1 MSKFCE
7 KSYFLG
13 GFRLTVL
20 EQDMG
25 TTQIF
30 CHSQTKSS
38 VVISRIFRGAMDS
51 SLFREWCTNQRQ
63 FLKKS
68 EFRNYEVKSRELWPY
83 NINQMKD
90 GIPIDD
96 FKSSEP
102 RSGSSLFLYGRK
114 KSPKPRF
121 SIITIKS

>member
-38 VVISRIFRGAMDS
+38 VVISGIFRGAMDS
-51 SLFREWCTNQRQ
+51 SFFREWCTNRRHS
-63 FLKKS
+63 LKKS
-68 EFRNYEVKSRELWPY
+68 EFRNYEVQSRDLWPY
-83 NINQMKD
+83 NINQMKE

-96 FKSSEP
+96 LKSSEP
-102 RSGSSLFLYGRK
+102 
-114 KSPKPRF
+114 
-121 SIITIKS
+121 I

>member
-1 MSKFCE
+1 ME
-7 KSYFLG
+7 
-13 GFRLTVL
+13 
-20 EQDMG
+20 M
-25 TTQIF
+25 TQNLY
-30 CHSQTKSS
+30 HSQENLST
-38 VVISRIFRGAMDS
+38 VISRLFLGAMDS
-51 SLFREWCTNQRQ
+51 SLFRECCTNQRQ

-102 RSGSSLFLYGRK
+102 R
-114 KSPKPRF
+114 
-121 SIITIKS
+121 